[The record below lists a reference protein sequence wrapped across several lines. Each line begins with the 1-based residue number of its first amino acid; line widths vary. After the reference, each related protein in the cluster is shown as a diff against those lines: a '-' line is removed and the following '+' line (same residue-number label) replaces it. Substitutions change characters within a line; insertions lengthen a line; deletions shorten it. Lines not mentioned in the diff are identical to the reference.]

1 MSRRRILLAEDS
13 APTRARLEATLQ
25 ERGYAVSSA
34 RDGSEALA
42 RFEREPVDLVLS
54 DQRMPRLDGL
64 GLLRALR
71 ARHDVP
77 FLLYSADA
85 APDVAFHAA
94 RLGASAFLAYP
105 FAIDEQLIPAIDES
119 LVAVVP
125 APANDRLGAARFVG
139 TSAAAAHVR
148 DRIRRL
154 APTRATVL
162 ILGETGVGKEVVAR
176 ALHEE
181 SGRSVLRCFAVTE
194 LAESLLEAEL
204 FGHERGA
211 FTGAVDA
218 RAGLIEQ
225 AQRGTLLLD
234 EIGDA
239 PPALQAKLLR
249 VLESGELRRI
259 GGNQPRKLDVRVLAA
274 THRDLERDRRSG
286 RFRPDL
292 YYRLHQAVITVPP
305 LRERPEDI
313 EVLARALLVE
323 LAAGLGTAPPQASPA
338 FFAALCARLWPGNA
352 RELRSALQAV
362 LLWSDGHAALEPG
375 DLSEAL
381 LSLGP
386 AVDAEEQLQRQRL
399 LAAWRAAGGNQEAAR
414 RTLGLTRA
422 AWRHRWRRLGLRAD
436 TKGTS

>member
-1 MSRRRILLAEDS
+1 MSRGRILLAEDS
-13 APTRARLEATLQ
+13 TPTRTRLETTLRD
-25 ERGYAVSSA
+25 RGYSVLSA
-34 RDGSEALA
+34 RDGSEALM
-42 RFEREPVDLVLS
+42 RFEREAVDLVLS
-54 DQRMPRLDGL
+54 DQCMPRLDGL

-71 ARHDVP
+71 ERHRVP

-85 APDVAFHAA
+85 DPDIAFHAA

-105 FAIDEQLIPAIDES
+105 FAVEEQLFAAIDES
-119 LVAVVP
+119 LVAA
-125 APANDRLGAARFVG
+125 APRPVLEPVGAARFLG
-139 TSAAAAHVR
+139 TSVAAADIR

-181 SGRSVLRCFAVTE
+181 SGRGVLRCFAVTE

-211 FTGAVDA
+211 FTGAVGA

-225 AQRGTLLLD
+225 AQRGTLLID

-239 PPALQAKLLR
+239 PPAFQAKLLR
-249 VLESGELRRI
+249 VLETGELRRI
-259 GGNQPRKLDVRVLAA
+259 GGSLERKLDVRILAA
-274 THRDLERDRRSG
+274 THRDLERSRRSG
-286 RFRPDL
+286 HFRPDL

-313 EVLARALLVE
+313 EVLARTLLVE
-323 LAAGLGTAPPQASPA
+323 LAETLGISPPQPSPA
-338 FFAALCARLWPGNA
+338 FLAALRAQPWPGNA
-352 RELRSALQAV
+352 RELRSVLQAV
-362 LLWSDGHAALEPG
+362 LLWHDGRNPLEPG
-375 DLSEAL
+375 DLAEAL
-381 LSLGP
+381 LSLDP
-386 AVDAEEQLQRQRL
+386 ALDTEERVQQQRL

-414 RTLGLTRA
+414 RALGLTRA
-422 AWRHRWRRLGLRAD
+422 AWRHRWRRFGVRGETEED
-436 TKGTS
+436 S

>member
-1 MSRRRILLAEDS
+1 MSRARILLAEDS
-13 APTRARLEATLQ
+13 TPTRIRLAATLHDH
-25 ERGYAVSSA
+25 GYSVASA
-34 RDGSEALA
+34 RDGTEALA
-42 RFEREPVDLVLS
+42 RFDRESVDLVLS
-54 DQRMPRLDGL
+54 DQCMPRLDGL
-64 GLLRALR
+64 GLLRAIR
-71 ARHDVP
+71 EHHDVP
-77 FLLYSADA
+77 FLLYSANV

-94 RLGASAFLAYP
+94 RLGASGFLAFP
-105 FAIDEQLIPAIDES
+105 FAIEEQLFPAIDES
-119 LVAVVP
+119 LATLASTPGIERV
-125 APANDRLGAARFVG
+125 GAARFLG
-139 TSAAAAHVR
+139 TSASAVHVR
-148 DRIRRL
+148 NRIRRL

-181 SGRSVLRCFAVTE
+181 SGRGVLRCFAATE
-194 LAESLLEAEL
+194 LAESLIEAEL

-211 FTGAVDA
+211 FTGAVGA

-249 VLESGELRRI
+249 VLETGELRRI
-259 GGNQPRKLDVRVLAA
+259 GGSQARKLDVRVLAA
-274 THRDLERDRRSG
+274 THRDLERDRRTG

-323 LAAGLGTAPPQASPA
+323 LAAALGISPPHPSLA
-338 FFAALCARLWPGNA
+338 FLAALAAHPWPGNA
-352 RELRSALQAV
+352 RELRSTLQAV
-362 LLWSDGHAALEPG
+362 LLWRDGRDALEPG

-381 LSLGP
+381 FSLAP
-386 AVDAEEQLQRQRL
+386 ALDVEERAQQQRL
-399 LAAWRAAGGNQEAAR
+399 LSAWRAAGGNQEAAR
-414 RTLGLTRA
+414 RALGLTRA
-422 AWRHRWRRLGLRAD
+422 AWRHRWRRLGVRGE
-436 TKGTS
+436 TKENS